1 MDANGCN
8 GGMFTGGNKNKTKKK
23 IKWSSRSCFWMYEK
37 GKKIYHIGKDGGGV
51 QGGSRGEIK
60 REVREVIGVLNVFK

>member
-1 MDANGCN
+1 
-8 GGMFTGGNKNKTKKK
+8 
-23 IKWSSRSCFWMYEK
+23 MYEK

>member
-1 MDANGCN
+1 
-8 GGMFTGGNKNKTKKK
+8 
-23 IKWSSRSCFWMYEK
+23 MYEK
-37 GKKIYHIGKDGGGV
+37 GQQIYNIDNDGGGV